1 LTKHDYSCCNRIM
14 ELLSISQAAKKLG
27 VHPNRLRAW
36 EKQGLINPVRL
47 PSGQRR
53 YPIDE
58 INCILGTGGVKAEPE
73 AVVLYARV
81 STKKQ
86 ADAGN
91 LDRQMERLR
100 QYARE
105 NGFTVRSEFADVAS
119 GLNQKRRGLSNLLK
133 LAERGEYKKLL
144 IEYPDRLARFGYS
157 YIERHLRY
165 CGVEIIAVAE
175 KEPEDAH
182 SELVRD
188 LLAIVTSFSARLY
201 GARGG
206 KKVRQGFRALIAE
219 AFQNEEA
226 EKETD

>member
-1 LTKHDYSCCNRIM
+1 M
-14 ELLSISQAAKKLG
+14 ELLTISKAAKKLG
-27 VHPNRLRAW
+27 VHPNSLRNW
-36 EKQGLINPVRL
+36 EKQGLIKPVRL
-47 PSGQRR
+47 PGGQRR
-53 YPIDE
+53 YSMDE
-58 INCILGTGGVKAEPE
+58 LNRLLQSGQLTDSQE

-86 ADAGN
+86 ADAGK

-105 NGFTVRSEFADVAS
+105 RKFNVKAELTDVAS
-119 GLNQKRRGLSNLLK
+119 GLNQKRRGLTNVLK
-133 LAERGEYKKLL
+133 LAERGEYKKLI

-165 CGVEIIAVAE
+165 CGVEIVAIAE
-175 KEPEDAH
+175 KEPEDAQ

-206 KKVRQGFRALIAE
+206 KKVRQGFRELIAE
-219 AFQNEEA
+219 ASQSEKTEEQQEEA
-226 EKETD
+226 D

>member
-1 LTKHDYSCCNRIM
+1 M
-14 ELLSISQAAKKLG
+14 ELLTISKAAKKLG
-27 VHPNRLRAW
+27 VHPNSLRNW
-36 EKQGLINPVRL
+36 EKQGLIKPVRL
-47 PSGQRR
+47 PGGQRR
-53 YPIDE
+53 YSMDE
-58 INCILGTGGVKAEPE
+58 LNRLLQSGQLTDSQE

-105 NGFTVRSEFADVAS
+105 RKFNVKAELTDVAS
-119 GLNQKRRGLSNLLK
+119 GLNQKRRGLTNVLK
-133 LAERGEYKKLL
+133 LAEHGEYKKLI

-165 CGVEIIAVAE
+165 CGVEIVAIAE
-175 KEPEDAH
+175 KEPEDAQ

-201 GARGG
+201 RARGG
-206 KKVRQGFRALIAE
+206 KKIRQGFRELIAE
-219 AFQNEEA
+219 VSQGEKTEEQQEEA
-226 EKETD
+226 D

>member
-1 LTKHDYSCCNRIM
+1 M

-36 EKQGLINPVRL
+36 EKQGLLIPVRL

-53 YPIDE
+53 YPVDE
-58 INCILGTGGVKAEPE
+58 INRILGTGGVKAEPE
-73 AVVLYARV
+73 AVMLYARV

-91 LDRQMERLR
+91 LERQMERLR

-105 NGFTVRSEFADVAS
+105 NGFTIKAEFMDVAS
-119 GLNQKRRGLSNLLK
+119 GLNQKRRGLSNVLK
-133 LAERGEYKKLL
+133 LAEQGEYKRLL

-157 YIERHLRY
+157 YIERHLKY
-165 CGVEIIAVAE
+165 CGVEIIAIAE
-175 KEPEDAH
+175 KEPEDAQT
-182 SELVRD
+182 ELVRD
-188 LLAIVTSFSARLY
+188 LLSIVTSFSARLY

-206 KKVRQGFRALIAE
+206 KKIKQGFRELITGVE
-219 AFQNEEA
+219 RDEKA

>member
-1 LTKHDYSCCNRIM
+1 MIK
-14 ELLSISQAAKKLG
+14 
-27 VHPNRLRAW
+27 
-36 EKQGLINPVRL
+36 PVRL
-47 PSGQRR
+47 PGGQRR
-53 YPIDE
+53 YSMDE
-58 INCILGTGGVKAEPE
+58 LNRLLSAGQLSSGPE

-100 QYARE
+100 QYAQE
-105 NGFTVRSEFADVAS
+105 QGFTVRAELTDVAS
-119 GLNQKRRGLSNLLK
+119 GLNQKRRGLTSVLK

-157 YIERHLRY
+157 YIERHLKY
-165 CGVEIIAVAE
+165 CGVEIIAIAE

-206 KKVRQGFRALIAE
+206 KKVRQGFRELIAE
-219 AFQNEEA
+219 VKSDEET
-226 EKETD
+226 EKEVEQS

>member
-1 LTKHDYSCCNRIM
+1 M
-14 ELLSISQAAKKLG
+14 ELLTISKAAKKLG
-27 VHPNRLRAW
+27 VHPNSLRNW
-36 EKQGLINPVRL
+36 EKQGLIKPVRL
-47 PSGQRR
+47 PGGQRR
-53 YPIDE
+53 YSMDE
-58 INCILGTGGVKAEPE
+58 LNRLLQSGQLTDGRE

-105 NGFTVRSEFADVAS
+105 NGFTIRAEFTDIAS
-119 GLNQKRRGLSNLLK
+119 GLNQKRRSLANVLK
-133 LAERGEYKKLL
+133 LAEQGEYKKLI
-144 IEYPDRLARFGYS
+144 IEYPDRLARFGYE

-165 CGVEIIAVAE
+165 CGAEIIAIAE

-182 SELVRD
+182 TELARD
-188 LLAIVTSFSARLY
+188 LLAIVTTFSARLY

-206 KKVRQGFRALIAE
+206 KKVRE
-219 AFQNEEA
+219 AFRELIVGVERDEEA
-226 EKETD
+226 EKEENNKPG

>member
-1 LTKHDYSCCNRIM
+1 M
-14 ELLSISQAAKKLG
+14 ELLTISKAAKKLG
-27 VHPNRLRAW
+27 VHPNSLRNW
-36 EKQGLINPVRL
+36 EKRGLIKPVRL
-47 PSGQRR
+47 PGGQRR
-53 YPIDE
+53 YSMDE
-58 INCILGTGGVKAEPE
+58 LNRLLQSGQLTDGQE

-105 NGFTVRSEFADVAS
+105 NGFTVRAEFTDVAS
-119 GLNQKRRGLSNLLK
+119 GLNQKRRGLANVLK
-133 LAERGEYKKLL
+133 LAEQGEYKKLI
-144 IEYPDRLARFGYS
+144 IEYPDRLARFGYE

-165 CGVEIIAVAE
+165 CGVEIIAIAE
-175 KEPEDAH
+175 KEPEDVN

-188 LLAIVTSFSARLY
+188 LLAIVTTFSARLY

-206 KKVRQGFRALIAE
+206 RRVRQGFRELIAGVE
-219 AFQNEEA
+219 RD
-226 EKETD
+226 EKAKKEGNN